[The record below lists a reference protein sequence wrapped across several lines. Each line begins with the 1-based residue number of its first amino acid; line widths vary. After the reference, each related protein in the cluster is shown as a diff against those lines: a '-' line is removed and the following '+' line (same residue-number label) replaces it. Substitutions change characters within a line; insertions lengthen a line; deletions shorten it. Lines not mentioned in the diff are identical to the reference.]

1 MSTPSSTRNRSVR
14 NLGKRSIG
22 SDKKLASSSGV
33 LTPEPVPPVPSG
45 ARGLAHGADDGTM
58 LRALDLARRGEA
70 LAHPNPIVGA
80 VLVKNG
86 RLIGEGFHAYDR
98 RDHAEI
104 VALKK
109 AAERAD
115 GASLYVTLEP
125 CCTSGRTGPCTKA
138 IIAAGIKNV
147 YVAMEDPNPA
157 VAGRGFAELK
167 RAGIKVHHL
176 ENFKERAEMLNEDF
190 AKWIRTGLPFVT
202 LKTALTLDGQ
212 IASRAGSTTWITSAS
227 SLKEV
232 QNLRHQADALLTGIG
247 TVLADDPRMSD
258 RTGEP
263 RRRRLLRAIVD
274 SHLRIPLRSKLVKS
288 AEDDVVVFTTQRAD
302 SAKARALVRAGV
314 EVFQV
319 RSHRG
324 HVDLH
329 AVIGELGRREML
341 NVLLEAGAELNGA
354 ALQSG
359 IVDKMILFYA
369 PKVMGTG
376 GVPMARVPSKWFPK
390 SEALKI
396 ISVKTSG
403 PDFAVQGY
411 FHDVYRD
418 HRARRKN

>member
-1 MSTPSSTRNRSVR
+1 MSTPSSTRSRGTN
-14 NLGKRSIG
+14 G
-22 SDKKLASSSGV
+22 SRQGTASA
-33 LTPEPVPPVPSG
+33 VPPGRHNSRALAPEAAGPVSPS
-45 ARGLAHGADDGTM
+45 ADNDPM
-58 LRALDLARRGEA
+58 LRALTLARQGIA
-70 LAHPNPIVGA
+70 LAHPNPMVGA
-80 VLVKNG
+80 LLKKSG
-86 RLIGEGFHAYDR
+86 RVIGEGFHAYDH

-109 AAERAD
+109 AGKQAQ

-147 YVAMEDPNPA
+147 YAAMEDPNPA

-167 RAGIKVHHL
+167 RAGIKVL
-176 ENFKERAEMLNEDF
+176 LPENFRERAEAQNEDF
-190 AKWIRTGLPFVT
+190 AKWIRTRLPFVT

-212 IASRAGSTTWITSAS
+212 IASRAGSTTWITSAP
-227 SLKEV
+227 SLEEV
-232 QNLRHQADALLTGIG
+232 QRLRHQADAILTGIG
-247 TVLADDPRMSD
+247 TVLADNPRMSD
-258 RTGEP
+258 RTGKP

-274 SHLRIPLRSKLVKS
+274 SRLRTPLRSKLVKS

-302 SAKARALVRAGV
+302 LPKARALLRAGV

-319 RSHRG
+319 RPRNG
-324 HVDLH
+324 HVDLQ
-329 AVIGELGRREML
+329 AVIRELGRREML

-376 GVPMARVPSKWFPK
+376 GVPMAHIPSKSFSK
-390 SEALKI
+390 SPPLKN
-396 ISVKTSG
+396 ISVKTCG
-403 PDFAVQGY
+403 PDFVVQGY

>member
-1 MSTPSSTRNRSVR
+1 MSTRSSTS
-14 NLGKRSIG
+14 
-22 SDKKLASSSGV
+22 
-33 LTPEPVPPVPSG
+33 PG
-45 ARGLAHGADDGTM
+45 AESHHAFLK
-58 LRALDLARRGEA
+58 RALDLAQRGIA
-70 LAHPNPIVGA
+70 LAHPNPMVGA

-86 RLIGEGFHAYDR
+86 SIIGEGFHAYER

-109 AAERAD
+109 AGEKAG

-125 CCTSGRTGPCTKA
+125 CCTTGRTGPCAKA

-147 YVAMEDPNPA
+147 YAAMEDPNPS
-157 VAGRGFAELK
+157 VAGQGFAELR
-167 RAGIKVHHL
+167 RAGVKVHL
-176 ENFKERAEMLNEDF
+176 SENFKERAEALNEDF
-190 AKWIRTGLPFVT
+190 AKWICTGLPLVT

-212 IASRAGSTTWITSAS
+212 IASRAGSTTWISSAAS
-227 SLKEV
+227 VEQV
-232 QNLRHQADALLTGIG
+232 QRLRHEADVLLTGIG
-247 TVLADDPRMSD
+247 TVLADNPRMSD

-274 SHLRIPLRSKLVKS
+274 SHLRTPLRSKLVKS
-288 AEDDVVVFTTQRAD
+288 AEGDVIVFTARSAD
-302 SAKARALVRAGV
+302 SPRACALARTGV

-319 RSHRG
+319 RSRGG

-329 AVIGELGRREML
+329 AVLRELGRREML

-369 PKVMGTG
+369 PKIMGTG
-376 GVPMARVPSKWFPK
+376 GVPMARIPSKWFPK
-390 SEALKI
+390 SPALKN
-396 ISVKTSG
+396 ISADTCG
-403 PDFAVQGY
+403 LDFVVQGY

-418 HRARRKN
+418 HRAHRKN

>member
-1 MSTPSSTRNRSVR
+1 MSTPSSTS
-14 NLGKRSIG
+14 
-22 SDKKLASSSGV
+22 SDAESHAFLK
-33 LTPEPVPPVPSG
+33 
-45 ARGLAHGADDGTM
+45 
-58 LRALDLARRGEA
+58 RALDLAQRGVA
-70 LAHPNPIVGA
+70 LAHPNPMVGA

-86 RLIGEGFHAYDR
+86 RIIGEGFHAYDR

-109 AAERAD
+109 AGKQAR

-138 IIAAGIKNV
+138 IIASGIKNV
-147 YVAMEDPNPA
+147 YAPMEDPNPA

-167 RAGIKVHHL
+167 RAGIKVHL
-176 ENFKERAEMLNEDF
+176 SDNFRDRAEALNEDF

-212 IASRAGSTTWITSAS
+212 IASRAGSTTWITSAQ

-232 QNLRHQADALLTGIG
+232 QRLRHQADALLTGIG

-258 RTGEP
+258 RTGQP
-263 RRRRLLRAIVD
+263 RRRKLLRAIVD
-274 SHLRIPLRSKLVKS
+274 SRLRTPLRSKLVKS
-288 AEDDVVVFTTQRAD
+288 AQNGDVIVFTTQRAN
-302 SAKARALVRAGV
+302 SPKARRLVRAGV

-319 RSHRG
+319 RSSNG
-324 HVDLH
+324 HVDLR
-329 AVIGELGRREML
+329 AVIRELGRREML

-376 GVPMARVPSKWFPK
+376 GVPMARIRSKWFPK
-390 SEALKI
+390 SPPLKN
-396 ISVKTSG
+396 ISVETCG
-403 PDFAVQGY
+403 PDFVVQGY

-418 HRARRKN
+418 HRTRRKN

>member
-1 MSTPSSTRNRSVR
+1 MSTPSST
-14 NLGKRSIG
+14 
-22 SDKKLASSSGV
+22 SSAGV
-33 LTPEPVPPVPSG
+33 SHDIFLE
-45 ARGLAHGADDGTM
+45 
-58 LRALDLARRGEA
+58 RALDLARRGVA
-70 LAHPNPIVGA
+70 FAHPNPIVGT

-86 RLIGEGFHAYDR
+86 RIIGEGFHAYDR

-109 AAERAD
+109 AGGRAS
-115 GASLYVTLEP
+115 GATLYVTLEP

-157 VAGRGFAELK
+157 VAGRGSAELK
-167 RAGIKVHHL
+167 HAGIKVHLSEH
-176 ENFKERAEMLNEDF
+176 FRDRAEALNEDF

-212 IASRAGSTTWITSAS
+212 IASRAGSTTWITSAP
-227 SLKEV
+227 SLKQV
-232 QNLRHQADALLTGIG
+232 QRLRHQADALLTGIG

-258 RTGEP
+258 RTGQP
-263 RRRRLLRAIVD
+263 RRRKLLRAIVD
-274 SHLRIPLRSKLVKS
+274 SRLRTPLRSKLVKS
-288 AEDDVVVFTTQRAD
+288 AQNGDVIVFTTQRAD
-302 SAKARALVRAGV
+302 SPKARALLRAGV

-319 RSHRG
+319 RSSNG
-324 HVDLH
+324 HVDLR
-329 AVIGELGRREML
+329 AIIRELGRREML

-376 GVPMARVPSKWFPK
+376 GVPMARIRSKWFPK
-390 SEALKI
+390 SPPLKN
-396 ISVKTSG
+396 ISVETCG
-403 PDFAVQGY
+403 PDFVVQGY

-418 HRARRKN
+418 HRTRRKN